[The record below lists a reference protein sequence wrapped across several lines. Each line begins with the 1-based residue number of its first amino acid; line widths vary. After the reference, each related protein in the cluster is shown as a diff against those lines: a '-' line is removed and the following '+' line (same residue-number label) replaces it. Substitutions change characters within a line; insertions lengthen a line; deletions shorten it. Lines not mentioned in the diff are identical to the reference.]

1 MLSRLA
7 FRSFFAWLSWLI
19 SSTAAKGVAR
29 RDTYQHSYEGGFA
42 RRARAVPFAQGSFL
56 IFCLRI
62 IFLRA
67 LRRTPPLACVFRKR
81 RWRRFF
87 WGYFVVLS
95 LRAMGRELKIPAKLG
110 PLQTYVY
117 VGINNPTSSMLLRRG
132 SLFCAHAS
140 RVCHPGHQLT
150 VFPSDR

>member
-1 MLSRLA
+1 MWIAEACFLLSRLA

-56 IFCLRI
+56 IFCHRI

-95 LRAMGRELKIPAKLG
+95 LRQNLRSSGISRHWVQNFRKNREILTK
-110 PLQTYVY
+110 
-117 VGINNPTSSMLLRRG
+117 
-132 SLFCAHAS
+132 F
-140 RVCHPGHQLT
+140 HQIRNGGYK
-150 VFPSDR
+150 VKRC